1 MNKFLIVPNPKGAYV
16 TSTGIPVDIVP
27 AEHGRDYADETAFAS
42 AFNLTAKDAYAQKQ
56 TALAK
61 LQKEFEA
68 DLAKGYTNKD
78 LGFTIA
84 IEDGDR
90 QQFNDLEQHLTR
102 KAAADDESVTLKAI
116 DGNLH
121 QITRGQ
127 FRQLLI
133 CAGDYYLSLWSTLQQ
148 QKAAL

>member
-1 MNKFLIVPNPKGAYV
+1 M
-16 TSTGIPVDIVP
+16 DITP
-27 AEHGRDYADETAFAS
+27 SDHGKDYADESAFAA
-42 AFNLTAKDAYAQKQ
+42 AFKLIPRDAYAVKQ

-68 DLAKGYTNKD
+68 SLVKGYADKD

-102 KAAADDESVTLKAI
+102 KSAADDDPVTIKAL

-133 CAGDYYLSLWSTLQQ
+133 RAGDYYLSLWGTLQQ
-148 QKAAL
+148 KKADL